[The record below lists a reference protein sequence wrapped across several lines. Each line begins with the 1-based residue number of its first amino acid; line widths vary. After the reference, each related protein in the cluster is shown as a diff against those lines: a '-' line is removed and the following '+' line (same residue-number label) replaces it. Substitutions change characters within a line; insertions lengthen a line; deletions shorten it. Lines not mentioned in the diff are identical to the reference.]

1 MVKLSQIL
9 QIRKE
14 GEKIKVVPTDPQKF
28 SQDLMR

>member
-9 QIRKE
+9 QIRKK